1 MLSSLK
7 RPHAPCRGIRAK
19 PLTTGKHEM
28 IRTMLE
34 DENTRISE
42 RGARFWKAAE
52 ILESTWFLVEVG
64 DIGAQ
69 VATTE
74 RWLTTSIQEAVNL
87 NRELSNRSWTRIYIC
102 LNAPLSLSNGTLFEE
117 VTSVQL
123 VVEEGLCLFDL
134 ANGMSF
140 ALPTRKAEDGKIAP
154 KTLKSLYSQKW
165 TKSRGLN

>member
-1 MLSSLK
+1 
-7 RPHAPCRGIRAK
+7 
-19 PLTTGKHEM
+19 M

-52 ILESTWFLVEVG
+52 IVESTWFLVEVG

-69 VATTE
+69 VGTTE
-74 RWLTTSIQEAVNL
+74 RWLTTSIQEAVGL
-87 NRELSNRSWTRIYIC
+87 SREFSNRSWTRIYIC
-102 LNAPLSLSNGTLFEE
+102 LNAPLSLSNGTMFEE
-117 VTSVQL
+117 VSSVEL
-123 VVEEGLCLFDL
+123 VVEDGLCLFNL

-140 ALPTRKAEDGKIAP
+140 ALPTAKAESEKTAP

-165 TKSRGLN
+165 TKSRGLD